1 MTPRAILRK
10 LSGKNNSC
18 KQLLL
23 VKLCQGVLLGR
34 LPDGKAESNLV
45 HEVSKVVH
53 QVEGTVI
60 DTAQQI
66 SEEIAK
72 RIDRPPDGD
81 DETHGAERGLHEL
94 VHFFSAGSHIASL
107 THEDL
112 EQDEAP
118 SSHAQCE
125 AQPSVE
131 HASLTYIAE
140 SQHRNVAKQQAPEH
154 ACTDVGLHS

>member
-34 LPDGKAESNLV
+34 LPDGKAESDLV

-53 QVEGTVI
+53 QVQGTVI
-60 DTAQQI
+60 DAAQQI
-66 SEEIAK
+66 SEEVAE
-72 RIDRPPDGD
+72 RIDGPPDGH
-81 DETHGAERGLHEL
+81 DEAHGAERRLHEL
-94 VHFFSAGSHIASL
+94 VHLVSASSHITSL

-112 EQDEAP
+112 KQDEAP
-118 SSHAQCE
+118 SSHAECE

-131 HASLTYIAE
+131 HASLTYVAE
-140 SQHRNVAKQQAPEH
+140 SQHRNGAKQQAPEH